1 MPLWGTSTADE
12 SKPKFLSRSN
22 PVGKLEDCFATNRGW
37 TLRHYTNTA
46 KTTYYDEL
54 LVAVGNLAGT
64 QTVTG
69 LSEATITA
77 VYFESASPSVAG
89 TDSAVIVVW
98 NELVNITANATL
110 PITGSTT
117 GSITCTAS
125 SAANPRGLTGVNFA
139 RFQFDNSTLTAG
151 ETLSIADAT
160 TITGTIVDAADTARA
175 SDKVTAAGQKIGA
188 TGSGTYADV
197 TVVA

>member
-1 MPLWGTSTADE
+1 MPLWGTSTSDE
-12 SKPKFLSRSN
+12 SKPKWLTQTN
-22 PVGKLEDCFATNRGW
+22 PVGKLEDCFATNSGW
-37 TLRHYTNTA
+37 SLRHFTNTS
-46 KTTYYDEL
+46 KTTYYDEVI
-54 LVAVGNLAGT
+54 VAIGNLAGT

-77 VYFESASPSVAG
+77 IYFESASPSVAG

-98 NELVNITANATL
+98 NELVNITADATL
-110 PITGSTT
+110 SITGSTT
-117 GSITCTAS
+117 GPITCTAS
-125 SAANPRGLTGVNFA
+125 EAANPRGLSGVNFA
-139 RFQFDNSTLTAG
+139 RFQFDNSALTAT
-151 ETLSIADAT
+151 ETLAIADAT